1 MHYHYPCRCR
11 RRPVSSPRFH
21 WRPPDDYRPTNI
33 TTYSTWNEAH
43 SRGPMV
49 GADND
54 TARNTGGKD
63 RRSAV
68 GRDEEEW
75 AATTTRRMPTVVA
88 LKDPAPSL
96 YWGSLKSG
104 SKSQLK

>member
-1 MHYHYPCRCR
+1 MHYPCHCR

-54 TARNTGGKD
+54 TARNTGNVTIEFQERFSGVERKKMDGSFKTAGKQ
-63 RRSAV
+63 RV
-68 GRDEEEW
+68 
-75 AATTTRRMPTVVA
+75 TV
-88 LKDPAPSL
+88 
-96 YWGSLKSG
+96 
-104 SKSQLK
+104 